1 MSYLDIE
8 AGSLV
13 FSNAGRDKNGMF
25 LVLEVC
31 GEYCFIADGRS
42 RKSEKPKRKKI
53 KHLTCTGE
61 TAASLKSKIDS
72 GEKPTNTEIRKSLKE
87 YAEQIGC

>member
-1 MSYLDIE
+1 MDIE

-13 FSNAGRDKNGMF
+13 FSNAGRDKKDLF

-31 GEYCFIADGRS
+31 GEYCFIADGRR
-42 RKSEKPKRKKI
+42 RKAEKPKKKKI
-53 KHLTCTGE
+53 KHLTDTGK
-61 TAASLKSKIDS
+61 TAATLKSKLDS
-72 GEKPTNTEIRKSLKE
+72 GEKPTNTEIRKSLKG